1 MGLFTAHYTS
11 YPDRCVH
18 SNTEVFLYSAVS
30 SPWDCSQRITLHTL
44 TDVLIQYR
52 SVLVYCGIQSV
63 GLFTAHYTSY
73 PDRCVHSNTEVFLHS
88 AVSSP
93 WDCSQRI
100 TLHTL
105 TDVFIPIPKCSCI
118 VRYPVRGTV
127 HSALHFIP

>member
-52 SVLVYCGIQSV
+52 SVLVYCSIQSV
-63 GLFTAHYTSY
+63 GLFTAHCTSY
-73 PDRCVHSNTEVFLHS
+73 PDICVHSNTEATSLGSIQPRSNYCAKTFRRPNLNM
-88 AVSSP
+88 AVKTNVSHIL
-93 WDCSQRI
+93 RNT
-100 TLHTL
+100 TLHIL
-105 TDVFIPIPKCSCI
+105 VF
-118 VRYPVRGTV
+118 TM
-127 HSALHFIP
+127 